1 MVPPAPA
8 LQVTDEVDA
17 MALRL
22 AGATKAPWRSVIRAR
37 IILDA
42 MNGISNEQN
51 ARRNGV
57 SPDTVR
63 KRRRRAVSAVHAA
76 DAFADA
82 PRSGC
87 PPQISV
93 DLRAAVVK
101 IACSRPTPELAKERL
116 GARAKEAQAARK
128 AARQAIKVAKE
139 KKRNAARQEE
149 AARRAEEGARRA
161 RKAARGGSQPP
172 LCQAENDTARDIAK
186 GERQARRAK
195 ARVATEELKRAEKD
209 AASAEALISAVA
221 ADSARAAKG
230 TVGSFSAVWTQRTVQ
245 AEYERETGEKMSIS
259 EIGRTLRWAGL
270 RPHRVRVWLH
280 SPDPDFAAKV
290 KRICTLYLE
299 IPPGAT
305 LLCVDEKPGMQ
316 ALEHRFPLHQPEQ
329 GETRLEFEY
338 TRHGTATLI
347 AAFNV
352 KTGAVFGRGW
362 RRTGPG
368 LVRFL
373 EALAEEYPKGDVY
386 IVWDNLNVHKGALI
400 DAFHAKQGGRFH
412 FVYTPLHASWVNQVE
427 IWFSVLQRQVL
438 THGSFVSKADLE
450 AAVMGFITHWNKVA
464 RPFRWRFRG
473 DFEPR
478 LLLAS

>member
-1 MVPPAPA
+1 
-8 LQVTDEVDA
+8 

-22 AGATKAPWRSVIRAR
+22 AGATASPYRAVVRAR

-42 MNGISNEQN
+42 INGLSNEEN
-51 ARRNGV
+51 ARQNGV
-57 SPDTVR
+57 TPNTVR
-63 KRRRRAVSAVHAA
+63 KWRPRAVSATIAA
-76 DAFADA
+76 NAFADL

-87 PPQISV
+87 PPQIPV
-93 DLRAAVVK
+93 ELRAVVVK
-101 IACSRPTPELAKERL
+101 IACTRPTPELAKERL
-116 GARAKEAQAARK
+116 GARAKEAQAAKK
-128 AARQAIKVAKE
+128 AARRAIKMAKE
-139 KKRNAARQEE
+139 KTRNAARREE
-149 AARRAEEGARRA
+149 AARLAEEGARRA
-161 RKAARGGSQPP
+161 RKAAKAGGKAPP
-172 LCQAENDTARDIAK
+172 SQAERDTARDLAK
-186 GERQARRAK
+186 GERKARRAE
-195 ARVATEELKRAEKD
+195 AREATRELKRAEKD
-209 AASAEALISAVA
+209 AARAEALISAVA

-230 TVGSFSAVWTQRTVQ
+230 TVGSFSSVWTQRTVQ

-270 RPHRVRVWLH
+270 RPHRVRIWLH
-280 SPDPDFAAKV
+280 SPDPEFAAKV

-316 ALEHRFPLHQPEQ
+316 ALEHRFPLHQPKQ

-352 KTGAVFGRGW
+352 KTGKVFGRGW
-362 RRTGPG
+362 RRTGAG

-373 EALAEEYPKGDVY
+373 EAIAEEYPEGDVY
-386 IVWDNLNVHKGALI
+386 IVWDNLNVHKGPRI
-400 DAFHAKQGGRFH
+400 DAFNAKQGGRFH

-438 THGSFVSKADLE
+438 THGSFSSKADLE
-450 AAVMGFITHWNKVA
+450 AAVMAFITHWNKVA

-473 DFEPR
+473 DFELP
-478 LLLAS
+478 LAA